1 MLQSGNGPFRTD
13 NTKYYRGGVAMDRV
27 FVYLTKYYL
36 VATGLLGEALSE
48 PDAGTEPDTEL
59 PDTGPSVT
67 SGTVQ
72 WSL

>member
-1 MLQSGNGPFRTD
+1 
-13 NTKYYRGGVAMDRV
+13 MDRV